1 MFIIGFRGR
10 DYVFSSVRVFIVLTD
25 ALHGLSPFPQGK
37 GDGMKEE
44 WIAYIVKQ
52 TLQGLKYFHD
62 QGQVGVCLPFTLS
75 GPVATC
81 GL

>member
-1 MFIIGFRGR
+1 MSPLYNAIE
-10 DYVFSSVRVFIVLTD
+10 YV
-25 ALHGLSPFPQGK
+25 AWGPSPFLQGK

-62 QGQVGVCLPFTLS
+62 QGQVNFLFSRLLCPVRSS
-75 GPVATC
+75 GP
-81 GL
+81 G